1 MTGFYHVCFVVPD
14 IEQAMRDFR
23 RSAGVEWSDP
33 VSDRM
38 GEWDYRIV
46 FSRGGSRG
54 SSKGGPPFIELI
66 TGPAGSPW
74 DASEGARFDHIGFWS
89 SDVTQSSRRLEK
101 EGMPV
106 DFSGCPYGRP
116 FAYHRMDS
124 IGARIEFVDV
134 SRQAAFLSGWH
145 PDGDPMPAVDEIPR
159 G

>member
-14 IEQAMRDFR
+14 IEQAMQDFR
-23 RSAGVEWSDP
+23 RSAGVEWSGP

-46 FSRGGSRG
+46 F
-54 SSKGGPPFIELI
+54 SKGGPPFIELI

-74 DASEGARFDHIGFWS
+74 DASQGARFDHVGFWS
-89 SDVTQSSRRLEK
+89 SNVGESSRRSEK

-116 FAYHRMDS
+116 FAYHRVDS
-124 IGARIEFVDV
+124 IGARIEFVDAG
-134 SRQAAFLSGWH
+134 RQAAFLDAWH
-145 PDGDPMPAVDEIPR
+145 PGGKAMPVCEENPT

>member
-14 IEQAMRDFR
+14 IEQAMQDFR
-23 RSAGVEWSDP
+23 RTAGVEWSDP

-46 FSRGGSRG
+46 FSKGGS
-54 SSKGGPPFIELI
+54 PFIELI

-74 DASEGARFDHIGFWS
+74 DASRGARFDHIGFWS
-89 SDVTQSSRRLEK
+89 SDVTQGSRRLEK
-101 EGMPV
+101 DGMPV

-124 IGARIEFVDV
+124 IGARVEFVDV
-134 SRQAAFLSGWH
+134 SRQTAFLDTWH
-145 PDGDPMPAVDEIPR
+145 PGGEPMPVIDENSR
-159 G
+159 D

>member
-14 IEQAMRDFR
+14 IERAMRDFR

-38 GEWDYRIV
+38 GGWDYRIV
-46 FSRGGSRG
+46 FSR
-54 SSKGGPPFIELI
+54 GGPPFIELI

-74 DASEGARFDHIGFWS
+74 DASQGARFDHIGFWS
-89 SDVTQSSRRLEK
+89 SDVGQASRRLEK

-116 FAYHRMDS
+116 FAYHRVDS
-124 IGARIEFVDV
+124 IGARVEFVDV
-134 SRQAAFLSGWH
+134 SRQAAFLDGWH
-145 PDGDPMPAVDEIPR
+145 PGGEPMPALDENSR

>member
-14 IEQAMRDFR
+14 IEQAMRDFQ
-23 RSAGVEWSDP
+23 RSAGVEWSAP

-38 GEWDYRIV
+38 GEWDYRIA
-46 FSRGGSRG
+46 FST
-54 SSKGGPPFIELI
+54 GGPPFIELI
-66 TGPAGSPW
+66 TGPTGSPW
-74 DASEGARFDHIGFWS
+74 DASQGARFDHMGFWS
-89 SDVTQSSRRLEK
+89 SDVGQGSPRLEK

-124 IGARIEFVDV
+124 IGARIELVDV
-134 SRQAAFLSGWH
+134 SRQTAFLDKWH
-145 PDGDPMPAVDEIPR
+145 PGGEAMPVIDENSR